1 MTGALQVA
9 GGVGIG
15 GDLYVGG
22 TQTTFNNAIGIGKTP
37 SVFDGTSRT
46 LYGNISFVD
55 IKGWMQIKG
64 VLGGGGAIDFQ
75 SAGSNYRSA
84 VIEGGNGYGNGG
96 SLAIN
101 VATDTSSS
109 SVDSSGVFY
118 KTGLDASSV
127 STATLV
133 VRGGTFIERNLIVG
147 STTSSISAVTG
158 ALTVAGGVGIGG
170 DLFVGGGIAGYA
182 PLDSPIFEGTAQF
195 STATFTGTVTMQQ
208 STEKFVTASPVAG
221 AVALNFNQAAIFV
234 VTPDNSNFIAD
245 FLNIP
250 GTAGRTITTA
260 LILTQGSTP
269 YIPNAV
275 KINGGS
281 SITPKWLGGSEPT
294 GTANCTEIVSFIF
307 VCIATNTWTVLG
319 SLSSYG
325 TAG

>member
-1 MTGALQVA
+1 MTKISSLPTLTTITDATIMPAVDGGVTQKLTGSLLKSYILDGFTGSAGTGTVGFTGSTGTQGITGFTGSTGTQGITGFTGSKGDPGTGGNGITSPFASIFTITNTTVSTSAITGALQ
-9 GGVGIG
+9 
-15 GDLYVGG
+15 
-22 TQTTFNNAIGIGKTP
+22 
-37 SVFDGTSRT
+37 
-46 LYGNISFVD
+46 
-55 IKGWMQIKG
+55 
-64 VLGGGGAIDFQ
+64 
-75 SAGSNYRSA
+75 
-84 VIEGGNGYGNGG
+84 
-96 SLAIN
+96 
-101 VATDTSSS
+101 
-109 SVDSSGVFY
+109 
-118 KTGLDASSV
+118 
-127 STATLV
+127 
-133 VRGGTFIERNLIVG
+133 
-147 STTSSISAVTG
+147 
-158 ALTVAGGVGIGG
+158 VAGGVGIGG

-250 GTAGRTITTA
+250 GTAGRTITTT